1 MYAAVNE
8 TARLVSPL
16 SAAIA
21 SGIANSIN
29 SMLSIVSESRKE
41 KTIEQLAYALR
52 MEYPHESEEYVH
64 HMATQLYAESK

>member
-29 SMLSIVSESRKE
+29 AMLSIVSESRKE

-52 MEYPHESEEYVH
+52 MEYPHESDEYVH
-64 HMATQLYAESK
+64 HMAAQLYEESK

>member
-21 SGIANSIN
+21 SGIAKSIN
-29 SMLSIVSESRKE
+29 LAMSAMIEARKD
-41 KTIEQLAYALR
+41 KAIDQLAYALR
-52 MEYPHESEEYVH
+52 MEYPHESEEYLH
-64 HMATQLYAESK
+64 HMATQLYEESK